1 MKLKG
6 ENMSY
11 SIDDLK
17 NVLKEIKG
25 NLMDIIYTEHYLQ
38 KVEHRLI
45 DIDAIERKLLEE
57 SPDNIKKFSNSQ
69 NYFALTFKSD
79 GGDVCVVVEI
89 FNLSSLILISAV
101 CGG

>member
-1 MKLKG
+1 MKFKG

-17 NVLKEIKG
+17 NVLKKIKG

-57 SPDNIKKFSNSQ
+57 SPAKIKKFSNSQ
-69 NYFALTFKSD
+69 DNFELTFKSCD
-79 GGDVCVVVEI
+79 DELCVVVAI